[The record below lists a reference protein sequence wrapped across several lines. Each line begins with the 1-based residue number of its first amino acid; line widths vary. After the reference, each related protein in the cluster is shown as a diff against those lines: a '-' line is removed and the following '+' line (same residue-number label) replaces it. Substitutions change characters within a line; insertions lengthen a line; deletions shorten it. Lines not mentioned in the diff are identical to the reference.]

1 MADNNQLNDFYQYVQ
16 EKGKLRTLKHAE
28 RWSDGILKTLGTSLD
43 RKTKKELARALPE
56 ELANSLTR
64 VFWLLHFRNPNL
76 SSHEFQQ
83 TAARRSGNTDADFAY
98 FPVRAVFGGVK
109 QMIDAELAD
118 KVAETLPPEVQ
129 EIWEEAD

>member
-1 MADNNQLNDFYQYVQ
+1 MADNNQLNDFYHYVQ

-28 RWSDGILKTLGTSLD
+28 RWTDGILKTLGTSLD

-83 TAARRSGNTDADFAY
+83 TVARRSGNTDADFAY